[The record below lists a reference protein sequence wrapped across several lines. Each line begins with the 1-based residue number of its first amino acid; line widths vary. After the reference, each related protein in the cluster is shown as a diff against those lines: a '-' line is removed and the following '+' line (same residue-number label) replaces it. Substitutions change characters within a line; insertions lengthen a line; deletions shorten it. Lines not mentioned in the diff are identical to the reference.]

1 MICRHSS
8 LSIPIQYRKRYISEN
23 YFGGKRKKYT
33 YVVLPA
39 KNVIHNRNQYCL
51 ILRRYIL

>member
-23 YFGGKRKKYT
+23 YLGKKKDT
-33 YVVLPA
+33 YVVSPTE
-39 KNVIHNRNQYCL
+39 NVIRNRNQ
-51 ILRRYIL
+51 